1 MVERVRSVKN
11 LLSSTIVGNSN
22 AFPRLSDLV
31 EFELLTGYT
40 NELTLHSYND
50 SC

>member
-1 MVERVRSVKN
+1 MVEWVRGVKN
-11 LLSSTIVGNSN
+11 LLSSPIVGNSN
-22 AFPRLSDLV
+22 TFPRLSALV

-40 NELTLHSYND
+40 NELTLHPYNE